1 MKIFFLT
8 TINIIFLITFNSNA
22 LSKNIATTDICKV
35 LNSYGKKDYQGTLN
49 LDYDKDYHKYKVI
62 DGWGCNSPLI
72 EFGNGV
78 NEWSLKNNIAYYVNG
93 SEFEINKITFILNVN
108 YPKERKKAHQKL
120 LDFTKIIIE
129 NITPNSLPSNIKEA
143 ILSGKNLKTIKTKN
157 IEIIDPL
164 DSEFK
169 KRNIREGLFKIEN
182 LDIKIIKEIW
192 PNGNGHHIE
201 LTIS

>member
-1 MKIFFLT
+1 MKIFFLA
-8 TINIIFLITFNSNA
+8 TINIICLITFNSNA
-22 LSKNIATTDICKV
+22 LSKNIATTAICNV

-62 DGWGCNSPLI
+62 DGWGCHSPLI

-78 NEWSLKNNIAYYVNG
+78 NEWSLKNNIAYYVTG
-93 SEFEINKITFILNVN
+93 SEFEINKITFILNIN

-120 LDFTKIIIE
+120 LDFTEIALK
-129 NITPNSLPSNIKEA
+129 NTTSTRLPSSVKEA
-143 ILSGKNLKTIKTKN
+143 ILNGKNLKIVKSKN

-164 DSEFK
+164 DSEFNK
-169 KRNIREGLFKIEN
+169 INIREGLFKIEN
-182 LDIKIIKEIW
+182 LDIKIIKDIW
-192 PNGNGHHIE
+192 SNGNGYHVE